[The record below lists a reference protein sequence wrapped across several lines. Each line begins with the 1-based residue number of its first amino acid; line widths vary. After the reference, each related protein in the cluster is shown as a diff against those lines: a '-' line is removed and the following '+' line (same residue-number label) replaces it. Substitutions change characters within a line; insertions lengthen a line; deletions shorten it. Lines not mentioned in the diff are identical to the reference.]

1 MTSAVICLA
10 TRRKFNFS
18 KYIRVFDS
26 MVKNVD
32 SLSKFLMYP
41 RFIQVLLD
49 HQVDD
54 MTTYNTRYKSSAIT
68 QKIETCATLLQK
80 VNELEKDR
88 NSQGLEILRIK
99 KRVKRLERK
108 KKSKTSGLKRL
119 RKVGADQKVESSSD
133 TILEVQKVTA
143 RDEQER
149 ADMEK
154 ALELQRQLDE
164 REDDIDWSAV
174 AEQNI
179 AGYKMEFFKGMTYDE
194 IRPIFEREEDLVAL
208 WNLVKERF
216 SSAKPI
222 KDKER
227 ALWVELKRLFKP
239 NANDVPWKLQ
249 RYMHALLTWR
259 LYSDCGVH
267 HVSST
272 RGHDIYMLIEKDYPM
287 SNDVMILMLSGKL

>member
-1 MTSAVICLA
+1 MASAVIFLA
-10 TRRKFNFS
+10 TGRKFNFS

-41 RFIQVLLD
+41 CFIQVLLD

-54 MTTYNTRYKSSAIT
+54 MTTYNTRYKSSALT
-68 QKIETCATLLQK
+68 QKVLANMRRVRKGFVETPLFDPMLVQSQQQAK
-80 VNELEKDR
+80 ADVEVNELEKDR

-108 KKSKTSGLKRL
+108 KKSKNLGLKGL
-119 RKVGADQKVESSSD
+119 RRVGADQKVESSSD
-133 TILEVQKVTA
+133 IVLGAKEDASKQGKIAAIDADEGTTLVDAETDEKEVALDADKGVSAVIAPELVSTAKPTVFDDEDVIMTMAQTLIKLKVKKARILNEKIAQKLHDAEVQKVTA

-174 AEQNI
+174 AEQ
-179 AGYKMEFFKGMTYDE
+179 
-194 IRPIFEREEDLVAL
+194 
-208 WNLVKERF
+208 VKE
-216 SSAKPI
+216 
-222 KDKER
+222 
-227 ALWVELKRLFKP
+227 
-239 NANDVPWKLQ
+239 
-249 RYMHALLTWR
+249 
-259 LYSDCGVH
+259 
-267 HVSST
+267 
-272 RGHDIYMLIEKDYPM
+272 
-287 SNDVMILMLSGKL
+287 